1 MVSTVICLK
10 NDLIVVQVDVV
21 DSANGADVEGVGDA
35 RGLLGEDHGHVR
47 LHVVDIAVKDRLG
60 NGAVGVL
67 LLGAVRGGIA
77 LTGDVELTVADADED
92 LVDDGGAGKVSAVV
106 ACGVEKVHGLE
117 SELALLGSGQVTACV
132 MGGILGLDTAV
143 SLQYDV
149 ILGGE
154 VRAGLTKDVG
164 QVDGVIAGGLV
175 TANLHNVH
183 VPVGVGDDGGIRQI
197 DLHGG
202 RDTHVL
208 ADALCSKASLT
219 GSNLDDHVTG
229 EGLQTGDG
237 GHIAAVLIGGEHD
250 VGADDLGARSV
261 LPVDRPVHFLILGGL
276 GQNGSGQDMLQDV
289 TVGGSASHGLGRQ
302 RHEGRVL
309 GLNREGRGVLDGF
322 GVGILAETV
331 RIAGHEGEGGKRHH
345 GDQQN
350 GQILLEIL
358 LHRVIPPLINS

>member
-21 DSANGADVEGVGDA
+21 DSANGADVEGVGDT
-35 RGLLGEDHGHVR
+35 RSLLGEDHGHVR
-47 LHVVDIAVKDRLG
+47 LHVVDVAVKDRLG
-60 NGAVGVL
+60 NGVVGIL
-67 LLGAVRGGIA
+67 LLGAVSSGIA
-77 LTGDVELTVADADED
+77 LTGDVELTVADADKD

-106 ACGVEKVHGLE
+106 ACGVEEVHGLE
-117 SELALLGSGQVTACV
+117 SELALLGTGQVTACI

-154 VRAGLTKDVG
+154 IRAGLTEDVG
-164 QVDGVIAGGLV
+164 QTDGVIAGGLV
-175 TANLHNVH
+175 AANLYNVH
-183 VPVGVGDDGGIRQI
+183 VPIGVGDDVDIGQI
-197 DLHGG
+197 HIHFR
-202 RDTHVL
+202 RDAHVL
-208 ADALCSKASLT
+208 TYALCSEAALP
-219 GSNLDDHVTG
+219 GGNFDDYVAG
-229 EGLQTGDG
+229 ERLQTGDG
-237 GHIAAVLIGGEHD
+237 GHIAAILVGGEHD
-250 VGADDLGARSV
+250 VGADDLGAGSV
-261 LPVDRPVHFLILGGL
+261 LPVDSPVHFLILGGL
-276 GQNGSGQDMLQDV
+276 GQDGGGQDMLQDV

-309 GLNREGRGVLDGF
+309 GLNREGRGVLDRF
-322 GVGILAETV
+322 GVGILAEAV

>member
-21 DSANGADVEGVGDA
+21 DSANGADVEGVGDT
-35 RGLLGEDHGHVR
+35 RSLLGEDHGHVR
-47 LHVVDIAVKDRLG
+47 LHVVDVAVKDRLG
-60 NGAVGVL
+60 NGVVGIL
-67 LLGAVRGGIA
+67 LLGAVSSGIA
-77 LTGDVELTVADADED
+77 LTGDVELTVADADKD
-92 LVDDGGAGKVSAVV
+92 LVDDGSTGEVCAVIVGGIKEIDGLQRNLDSLGTGQSA
-106 ACGVEKVHGLE
+106 
-117 SELALLGSGQVTACV
+117 ACV
-132 MGGILGLDTAV
+132 IGGVLGVDTAV
-143 SLQYDV
+143 SLHDDV

-154 VRAGLTKDVG
+154 FRTGCAEDVG

-175 TANLHNVH
+175 AANLHDVH

-202 RDTHVL
+202 RDTDIL
-208 ADALCSKASLT
+208 TDALCGEAALT
-219 GSNLDDHVTG
+219 GGNLDDHVAG
-229 EGLQTGDG
+229 KGLHAGNG
-237 GHIAAVLIGGEHD
+237 GHIAAILVGGEHD
-250 VGADDLGARSV
+250 IGADDLGARSV
-261 LPVDRPVHFLILGGL
+261 LPVDGPVHFLILGGL
-276 GQNGSGQDMLQDV
+276 GQDGGGQDMLQDV
-289 TVGGSASHGLGRQ
+289 TVSGGAGHGLGRQ

-322 GVGILAETV
+322 GVGILAETI
-331 RIAGHEGEGGKRHH
+331 RIAGHEGEGRKRHH